1 MIKFSPT
8 AKILFYI
15 LLIITV
21 FLSNS
26 IKVDLGLLIIV
37 LFFGIGVPPSVLKR
51 GIVMIMFFLAFTFF
65 SNILFQTGKVVYEV
79 LGFTITEEGLM
90 RGCHLTLRL
99 FILVLGA
106 KILTATT
113 SMDDLMKAVILLL
126 GPLGKW
132 RPVKDFV
139 STMSLTVRFLPI
151 IYDEARVFYTETFKN
166 SKNTTLLDKIKRA
179 VALLVPL
186 FERSIKKAK
195 DLSVNNT

>member
-8 AKILFYI
+8 AKILLYI
-15 LLIITV
+15 LLIIAV

-26 IKVDLGLLIIV
+26 IKVDIGLLIIV

-51 GIVMIMFFLAFTFF
+51 GIVLITFFLAFTFF
-65 SNILFQTGKVVYEV
+65 SNILFQTGKVVFEV
-79 LGFTITEEGLM
+79 LGFTITEEGLK

-132 RPVKDFV
+132 KPVKDFV

-151 IYDEARVFYTETFKN
+151 IYDEARAFYTETFKN
-166 SKNTTLLDKIKRA
+166 SQNTSLYDKIKRA

>member
-79 LGFTITEEGLM
+79 LGFTITEEGLK

>member
-1 MIKFSPT
+1 VIKFSPT
-8 AKILFYI
+8 AKILLYI
-15 LLIITV
+15 LLIIAV

-26 IKVDLGLLIIV
+26 IKVDIGLLIIV

-51 GIVMIMFFLAFTFF
+51 GIVLITFFLAFTFF
-65 SNILFQTGKVVYEV
+65 SNILFQTGKVVFEV
-79 LGFTITEEGLM
+79 LGFTITEEGLK

-132 RPVKDFV
+132 KPVKDFV

-151 IYDEARVFYTETFKN
+151 IYDEARAFYTETFKN
-166 SKNTTLLDKIKRA
+166 SQSTSLYDKIKRA

>member
-79 LGFTITEEGLM
+79 MGFTITEEGLK

>member
-79 LGFTITEEGLM
+79 MGFTITEEGLK

-186 FERSIKKAK
+186 FERSIKK
-195 DLSVNNT
+195 